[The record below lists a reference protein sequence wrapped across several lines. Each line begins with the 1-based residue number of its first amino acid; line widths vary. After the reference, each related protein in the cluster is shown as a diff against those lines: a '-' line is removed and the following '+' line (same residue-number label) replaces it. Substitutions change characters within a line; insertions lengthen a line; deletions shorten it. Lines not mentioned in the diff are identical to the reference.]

1 MNMAAHIEH
10 VDITI
15 EEADGLTT
23 VTIAGE
29 RGSGKTSV
37 ARAMSDYFESVKS
50 YRVVWMISM
59 HDSYDGQEVVI
70 ADADDIHCGHMVPQD
85 FVRRLG
91 SRYSAA
97 PKATPQVLIVPE
109 TR

>member
-29 RGSGKTSV
+29 PGSGKTPV
-37 ARAMSDYFESVKS
+37 AKAMSDYFESAKG
-50 YRVVWMISM
+50 YRVIWMLSA

-70 ADADDIHCGHMVPQD
+70 VDDIRCGHMAPED

-97 PKATPQVLIVPE
+97 PKATPQVLIVTE

>member
-1 MNMAAHIEH
+1 MAAHIEH

-23 VTIAGE
+23 VNITGDL
-29 RGSGKTSV
+29 GSGKTSV
-37 ARAMSDYFESVKS
+37 ARAMADYFESVKG
-50 YRVVWMISM
+50 YRVVWMTSA

-70 ADADDIHCGHMVPQD
+70 VDDIRCGHMAPKD
-85 FVRRLG
+85 FVRQLG
-91 SRYSAA
+91 GRYGASEAA
-97 PKATPQVLIVPE
+97 PQVLIVTE